1 MFHSSLLRTT
11 RLLAAV
17 SAIAL
22 AAGSAL
28 AQEPKAVPV
37 ADLVKQVNIPHDSF
51 TLPNGLRVYVHT
63 DRKAPIVAVS
73 VWYDIGSK
81 NEPKGKT
88 GFAHLFEHL
97 MFNGSE
103 NSPGDFF
110 EPLQEVGATDSNGTT
125 WFDRTNYFETVPT
138 PALERAL
145 YLESDRMGHLLGA
158 VTQAKLDNQR
168 AVVQNEKRQGDNQP
182 YGLVEYAQLEGL
194 LPATHPYGHSTIG
207 SMADL
212 DGASLED
219 VKGWFR
225 ANYGPSNAVLVL
237 AGDVD
242 VATAKTLVAKY
253 FGDIPSGKKIV
264 DPTVDIPTLP
274 ARKEVVLKDR
284 VATTRLYRYWSVPG
298 LNDKDSVPLNIFA
311 SVLGGLASSRLDNE
325 LVKKEQ
331 VAVAVTASMQ
341 DFEQLGFFEVTADV
355 KPGVDPAK
363 VGARLDAIIA
373 DLARSGPT
381 ADEVTRVATRQVVE
395 RIEGLERVGSYSGK
409 AVALAEGALYSN
421 DPDFYKKRLAA
432 FAAATPASVK
442 AAAEKW
448 LNRPVLAIT
457 VQPGAR
463 DAYAEAGAAAPGGGG
478 VADTPAAPAAAVGPA
493 ASTRGPLP
501 AVGDIGPLDFP
512 SVTRAKLS
520 NGIELVYAQ
529 RKTVPITQAVMSFDA
544 GVAADVPG
552 KLGTQALMLAT
563 LTEGAGKRDSIA
575 LAETLERLG
584 MEIGAASSPDR
595 TSVTLQAPSANLAGA
610 MEVYAE
616 VVRTPTFAP
625 EEVARVKN
633 QSLARIAA
641 ELSSPNGLASRTLP
655 PLVYGPAS
663 PYAKL
668 AAGSGDAAAVASLT
682 PADLKAFHAAWL
694 RPDKAKIFVVSDR
707 PLGEIRTAFERS
719 FGDWRASGAAGAK
732 SFAPAQ
738 QSAPKIVLVD
748 RPDSPQSIVAGAQL
762 TGLKATDELLPLITA
777 NDVLGGNFLS
787 RINTDLRET
796 KGWTYGVSGAVR
808 RYENAVPYIISAP
821 VQADRTGDSIKAL
834 QGDVSSF
841 LTTQGITKLEF
852 DRTINGFVREL
863 SGNFETASSILTA
876 MQTNDLAKRPDDYYA
891 TIAQKYRALTAP
903 QLDAAARSALRGDRF
918 VWVVVGDAAKVR
930 PQLEGLGLP
939 VELAP
944 KPAGAK

>member
-1 MFHSSLLRTT
+1 MFASLLPRAKPL
-11 RLLAAV
+11 LLAAAV
-17 SAIAL
+17 LAL
-22 AAGSAL
+22 NGAPVL

-37 ADLVKQVNIPHDSF
+37 ADLVRQVNIPYESF

-110 EPLQEVGATDSNGTT
+110 EPLQEVGATGSNGTT

-182 YGLVEYAQLEGL
+182 YGMVEYAQLEGL

-219 VKGWFR
+219 VKDWFR
-225 ANYGPSNAVLVL
+225 ANYGPSNAILVL

-242 VATAKTLVAKY
+242 AATAKTLVAKY
-253 FGDIPSGKKIV
+253 FGDIPAGRKIT
-264 DPTVDIPTLP
+264 DPAVDIPTLAAP
-274 ARKEVVLKDR
+274 KSVVLKDR
-284 VATTRLYRYWSVPG
+284 VATTRLYRYWATPG
-298 LNDKDSVPLNIFA
+298 LNDRDSVPLNIFG

-331 VAVAVTASMQ
+331 LAVAVTAGMQ

-355 KPGVDPAK
+355 KPGVDPAI
-363 VGARLDAIIA
+363 VAARLDKIIA
-373 DLARSGPT
+373 DLLRTGPT
-381 ADEVTRVATRQVVE
+381 ADEVTRVATREVVG
-395 RIEGLERVGSYSGK
+395 RIEGLEQVGGFGGK

-432 FAAATPASVK
+432 YAAATPASVK
-442 AAAEKW
+442 AAAERW
-448 LNRPVLAIT
+448 LTRPALSIT
-457 VQPGAR
+457 VEPGAR
-463 DAYAEAGAAAPGGGG
+463 EAYAEAGAGAPPPDAAPE
-478 VADTPAAPAAAVGPA
+478 AATPLG
-493 ASTRGPLP
+493 TRGPMP

-512 SVTRAKLS
+512 KVTRAKLS
-520 NGIELVYAQ
+520 NGIELIYAQ
-529 RKTVPITQAVMSFDA
+529 RNAVPITQAVMSFDA
-544 GVAADVPG
+544 GAAADVAG
-552 KLGTQALMLAT
+552 KLGTQSVMLAS
-563 LTEGAGKRDSIA
+563 LAEGAGKRNSIE
-575 LAETLERLG
+575 LAEVQERLG
-584 MEIGAASSPDR
+584 MQIGTASSPDR
-595 TSVTLQAPSANLAGA
+595 TSVTLEAPSANLAGA
-610 MEVYAE
+610 MDIFAD
-616 VVRTPTFAP
+616 VVRNPTFAAS
-625 EEVARVKN
+625 EVARVKN

-641 ELSSPNGLASRTLP
+641 ELASPNGLAARTLP

-668 AAGSGDAAAVASLT
+668 AAGSGDATAVASLT
-682 PADLKAFHAAWL
+682 PTDLKTFHAAWM

-707 PLGEIRTAFERS
+707 PLDEIKAAFERG
-719 FGDWRASGAAGAK
+719 FGAWRATGAAGTK
-732 SFAPAQ
+732 TFAAAQ
-738 QSAPKIVLVD
+738 QVSPRIVLVD
-748 RPDSPQSIVAGAQL
+748 RPDSPQSVIAGAQL
-762 TGLKATDELLPLITA
+762 TARKGTDELLPLITA

-796 KGWTYGVSGAVR
+796 KGWTYGVYGTFR
-808 RYENAVPYIISAP
+808 RYEHAVPYIISAP

-834 QGDVSSF
+834 QGDVTSF
-841 LTTQGITKLEF
+841 LTTQGITQPEF
-852 DRTINGFVREL
+852 TRTINGFVREL
-863 SGNFETASSILTA
+863 SGNFETASSVLTA
-876 MQTNDLAKRPDDYYA
+876 MQTNDLARRPDDYYA
-891 TIAQKYRALTAP
+891 SIAQKYRALTAP
-903 QLDAAARSALRGDRF
+903 QLDAAARDALRGDRF

-944 KPAGAK
+944 TPAGAR

>member
-1 MFHSSLLRTT
+1 MPRF
-11 RLLAAV
+11 AARIV
-17 SAIAL
+17 VAALSIVL
-22 AAGSAL
+22 AAGPAL

-37 ADLVKQVNIPHDSF
+37 AELVKQVNIPYESF
-51 TLPNGLRVYVHT
+51 TLPNGLRVFVHT

-110 EPLQEVGATDSNGTT
+110 EPLQEVGATGSNGTT

-168 AVVQNEKRQGDNQP
+168 GVVQNEKRQGDNQP

-219 VKGWFR
+219 VKDWFR
-225 ANYGPSNAVLVL
+225 ANYGPANAILVL

-242 VATAKTLVAKY
+242 VATAKAQVAKY
-253 FGDIPSGKKIV
+253 FGDIPAGRRIANPAV
-264 DPTVDIPTLP
+264 EIPTLP
-274 ARKEVVLKDR
+274 ARKEIVLKDR
-284 VATTRLYRYWSVPG
+284 VATTRLYRYWTVPG
-298 LNDKDSVPLNIFA
+298 LNDKDSVPLGIFA
-311 SVLGGLASSRLDNE
+311 SALGGLASSRLDNE

-331 VAVAVTASMQ
+331 LAVAVTASMQ

-363 VGARLDAIIA
+363 VSARLDEMIA
-373 DLARSGPT
+373 DLLRTGPT
-381 ADEVTRVATRQVVE
+381 PDEVLRVATSQVVD
-395 RIEGLERVGSYSGK
+395 RIEGLEQVGGFGGK

-421 DPDFYKKRLAA
+421 DPGFYKKRLAA
-432 FAAATPASVK
+432 YAAATPASVK
-442 AAAEKW
+442 AAAQTW
-448 LNRPVLAIT
+448 LSRPVLAIT
-457 VQPGAR
+457 VEPGAR
-463 DAYAEAGAAAPGGGG
+463 QAYAEAGPADGAA
-478 VADTPAAPAAAVGPA
+478 AAPAAAADA
-493 ASTRGPLP
+493 APVMGTRGPLP
-501 AVGDIGPLDFP
+501 SVGDIGPLDFP
-512 SVTRAKLS
+512 AVTRAKLS

-529 RKTVPITQAVMSFDA
+529 RTAVPITQAVMSFDA
-544 GVAADVPG
+544 GAAADVAD
-552 KLGTQALMLAT
+552 KLGTQAVMLAS
-563 LTEGAGKRDSIA
+563 LEEGAGERDSIE
-575 LAETLERLG
+575 LAEVQERLG
-584 MEIGAASSPDR
+584 MQINAASSADR
-595 TSVTLQAPSANLAGA
+595 TNLSLQAPSANLTGA
-610 MEVYAE
+610 MDIFAD
-616 VVRTPTFAP
+616 VVRNPTFDAA
-625 EEVARVKN
+625 EVARVKN

-641 ELSSPNGLASRTLP
+641 ELSNPNGLAARALP
-655 PLVYGPAS
+655 PLVYGTAS

-668 AAGSGDAAAVASLT
+668 AAGSGDAKAVAGLT

-694 RPDKAKIFVVSDR
+694 RPEKAKVFVVSDR
-707 PLGEIRTAFERS
+707 PIDEIKTAFERG
-719 FGDWRASGAAGAK
+719 FGDWRGAGPAGTK
-732 SFAPAQ
+732 SFVTAR
-738 QSAPKIVLVD
+738 QSPPKIVLVD
-748 RPDSPQSIVAGAQL
+748 RPDSPQSVIAGAQL
-762 TGLKATDELLPLITA
+762 TALKGTDDLLPLITA

-796 KGWTYGVSGAVR
+796 KGWTYGVNGSVR
-808 RYENAVPYIISAP
+808 RYEHAVPYIISAP

-834 QGDVSSF
+834 QADVTSF
-841 LTTQGITKLEF
+841 LTTQGITQPEF
-852 DRTINGFVREL
+852 TRTINGFVREL
-863 SGNFETASSILTA
+863 SGNFETAGSVLTA

-891 TIAQKYRALTAP
+891 TIALKYRALTAQ
-903 QLDAAARSALRGDRF
+903 QLDAAAREHLRGDRF

-939 VELAP
+939 VEAATAAP
-944 KPAGAK
+944 R

>member
-1 MFHSSLLRTT
+1 MSTALLPRPK
-11 RLLAAV
+11 RLLLAASV
-17 SAIAL
+17 LAL
-22 AAGSAL
+22 AATSAL

-37 ADLVKQVNIPHDSF
+37 ADLVRQVNIPYESF

-182 YGLVEYAQLEGL
+182 YGMVEYAQLEGL
-194 LPATHPYGHSTIG
+194 LPASHPYGHSTIG
-207 SMADL
+207 SMTDL

-225 ANYGPSNAVLVL
+225 ANYGPSNAILVL

-242 VATAKTLVAKY
+242 AATAKTLVAKY
-253 FGDIPSGKKIV
+253 FGDIPAGRKIA
-264 DPTVDIPTLP
+264 DPAVDIPTLP
-274 ARKEVVLKDR
+274 APKAVVLKDR
-284 VATTRLYRYWSVPG
+284 VATTRLYRYWTAPG
-298 LNDKDSVPLNIFA
+298 LNDKDSVPLGIFA

-325 LVKKEQ
+325 LVKKDQ
-331 VAVAVTASMQ
+331 LAVAVTASMQ

-355 KPGVDPAK
+355 KPGVDPKA
-363 VGARLDAIIA
+363 VAARLDKIMA
-373 DLARSGPT
+373 DLLRTGPT
-381 ADEVTRVATRQVVE
+381 ADEVTRVATREVVG
-395 RIEGLERVGSYSGK
+395 RIEGLEQVGGFGGK

-432 FAAATPASVK
+432 YAAATPASVK

-448 LNRPVLAIT
+448 LTRPVLSIT
-457 VQPGAR
+457 VEPGAR
-463 DAYAEAGAAAPGGGG
+463 GAYAEASAGAAAA
-478 VADTPAAPAAAVGPA
+478 ADAPAAPKAEAVAG
-493 ASTRGPLP
+493 TRGPLP

-512 SVTRAKLS
+512 KVTRASLS
-520 NGIELVYAQ
+520 NGIELIYAQ
-529 RKTVPITQAVMSFDA
+529 RNAVPITQAVMSFDA
-544 GVAADVPG
+544 GAAADVAD
-552 KLGTQALMLAT
+552 KLGAQAVMLAT
-563 LTEGAGKRDSIA
+563 LAEGAGARDSIE
-575 LAETLERLG
+575 LAEVQERLG
-584 MEIGAASSPDR
+584 MQIGTASSPDR
-595 TSVTLQAPSANLAGA
+595 TSVTLQAPSANLTGA
-610 MEVYAE
+610 VSVFAD
-616 VVRTPTFAP
+616 VVRDPTFAAS
-625 EEVARVKN
+625 EVGRVKN

-641 ELSSPNGLASRTLP
+641 ELASPNGLAARALP
-655 PLVYGPAS
+655 PLLYGSAS

-668 AAGSGDAAAVASLT
+668 AAGSGDATAVASLT

-707 PLGEIRTAFERS
+707 PLDDIKATFERG
-719 FGDWRASGAAGAK
+719 FGSWRAAGAGGAK
-732 SFAPAQ
+732 TFAAAQ
-738 QSAPKIVLVD
+738 QVSPRIVLVD
-748 RPDSPQSIVAGAQL
+748 RPDSPQSVIAGAQL
-762 TGLKATDELLPLITA
+762 TDRKGTDELLPLITA

-796 KGWTYGVSGAVR
+796 KGWTYGVYGTFR
-808 RYENAVPYIISAP
+808 RYEHAVPYIISAP

-834 QGDVSSF
+834 QGDVTSF
-841 LTTQGITKLEF
+841 LTTQGITQPEF
-852 DRTINGFVREL
+852 TRTINGFVREL
-863 SGNFETASSILTA
+863 SGNFETAGSVLTA

-891 TIAQKYRALTAP
+891 AIAQKYRALTAP
-903 QLDAAARSALRGDRF
+903 QLDAAARGALRGDRF

-944 KPAGAK
+944 KP

>member
-1 MFHSSLLRTT
+1 MPRFAARFAIAASS
-11 RLLAAV
+11 
-17 SAIAL
+17 IAL
-22 AAGSAL
+22 ATSAF

-37 ADLVKQVNIPHDSF
+37 ADLVKQVNIPYESF

-110 EPLQEVGATDSNGTT
+110 EPLQEVGATGSNGST

-168 AVVQNEKRQGDNQP
+168 GVVQNEKRQGDNQP

-212 DGASLED
+212 DSASLED

-225 ANYGPSNAVLVL
+225 ANYGPANAILVL

-242 VATAKTLVAKY
+242 VASARTLVAKY
-253 FGDIPSGKKIV
+253 FGDIPAGNKIAN
-264 DPTVDIPTLP
+264 PAVDIPTLP
-274 ARKEVVLKDR
+274 ARKDVVLKDR
-284 VATTRLYRYWSVPG
+284 VATTRLYRYWTVPG

-331 VAVAVTASMQ
+331 LAVAVTASMQ

-355 KPGVDPAK
+355 KLGVDPAK
-363 VGARLDAIIA
+363 VSARLDAIIA
-373 DLARSGPT
+373 DLVRTGAT
-381 ADEVTRVATRQVVE
+381 ADEVTRVATGQVVD
-395 RIEGLERVGSYSGK
+395 RIEGLEQVGGFGGK
-409 AVALAEGALYSN
+409 AVALAEGALYSD
-421 DPDFYKKRLAA
+421 DPGFYKKRLAA
-432 FAAATPASVK
+432 YAAATPASVK

-463 DAYAEAGAAAPGGGG
+463 DAYSEAGPAESGNAAA
-478 VADTPAAPAAAVGPA
+478 ADTPPAPASAAGPS
-493 ASTRGPLP
+493 ASPRGPLP
-501 AVGDIGPLDFP
+501 AVGDIGPLEFP
-512 SVTRAKLS
+512 AVTRAKLS
-520 NGIELVYAQ
+520 NGIELIYAQ
-529 RKTVPITQAVMSFDA
+529 RTTVPITQAVMSFDA
-544 GVAADVPG
+544 GAAADVAD
-552 KLGTQALMLAT
+552 KLGTQALMLAA
-563 LTEGAGKRDSIA
+563 LQEGAGKRDSIA
-575 LAETLERLG
+575 LAEVQERLG
-584 MEIGAASSPDR
+584 MEIGTASSADR
-595 TSVTLQAPSANLAGA
+595 TSVALKAPSANLTGA
-610 MEVYAE
+610 MDVFAD
-616 VVRTPTFAP
+616 VVRNPTFAAP
-625 EEVARVKN
+625 EVARVKN

-641 ELSSPNGLASRTLP
+641 ELSSPNGLAARAYP
-655 PLVYGPAS
+655 PLIFGAAS

-668 AAGSGDAAAVASLT
+668 AAGSGDAKAVASLG
-682 PADLKAFHAAWL
+682 PADLKAFHDAWL

-707 PLGEIRTAFERS
+707 PMDEIKTAFERG
-719 FGDWRASGAAGAK
+719 FGAWRATGPAGAK
-732 SFAPAQ
+732 SFAAAQ

-748 RPDSPQSIVAGAQL
+748 RPDSPQSIIVGAQL
-762 TGLKATDELLPLITA
+762 TALKGVDDLLPLTTA

-796 KGWTYGVSGAVR
+796 KGWTYGVSGSFR
-808 RYENAVPYIISAP
+808 RYENAVPYTISAP

-834 QGDVSSF
+834 QADVTSF
-841 LTTQGITKLEF
+841 LTTQGITQTEF
-852 DRTINGFVREL
+852 TRTINGFVREL
-863 SGNFETASSILTA
+863 SGNFETSNSILTA

-903 QLDAAARSALRGDRF
+903 QLDAAAREALRGNRF

-930 PQLEGLGLP
+930 PQLEGIGLP
-939 VELAP
+939 VEAAP
-944 KPAGAK
+944 K